1 MGKKPANRTTS
12 RRRVLRTTQT
22 TGLIADAKT
31 LKRSAATECGLDNR
45 SHRTPQL
52 TCGEIK

>member
-1 MGKKPANRTTS
+1 MGNKPANRTTS

-22 TGLIADAKT
+22 PGLIADAKT
-31 LKRSAATECGLDNR
+31 LTRSAGTKCGLDNR

-52 TCGEIK
+52 SREGAI